1 MSPAPITA
9 LLHAIVEGQ
18 SLTEAQAEAGMKAL
32 LAGEVTPVTMAAFLT
47 ALRMKGETADELTG
61 FARAMRAAAL
71 TVPIEDACRPVLDTC
86 GTGGNGTTTF
96 NISTVTAFVVAGAG
110 VRVAKHGNRSI
121 SSRCGSADVLEAL
134 GVRTAV
140 DPEMVARAIREV
152 GIGFLFAP
160 AYHGAT
166 RHVQPVR
173 IELKM
178 RTAFN
183 YLGPLTNPA
192 RAEIQ
197 VVGTWSDDAAEKIA
211 GALARL
217 GSTRAYVVHG
227 SDGLG
232 ELTISGPSTVFAVQH
247 GAVSRVEVTPE
258 DFGIRQQPC
267 NVIPGGDV
275 AQNRSIAE
283 SVLAGEKG
291 PARDIVLMNA
301 ALALVTAEKAVDFRE
316 GVMCAE
322 ASIDSGAALGKLSG
336 LRNLVAG

>member
-1 MSPAPITA
+1 MSLPPITA
-9 LLHAIVEGQ
+9 LLHTVVDGR
-18 SLTEAQAEAGMKAL
+18 SLTESQAQDAMRAL
-32 LAGEVTPVTMAAFLT
+32 LAGESTAALTAAFLT
-47 ALRMKGETADELTG
+47 ALRMKGETVEELTG

-71 TVPIEDACRPVLDTC
+71 VVPIEDAYRPVLDTC
-86 GTGGNGTTTF
+86 GTGGNGTSSF
-96 NISTVTAFVVAGAG
+96 NISTVAAFVVAGAG

-140 DPEMVARAIREV
+140 EPEVVARAIREA

-160 AYHGAT
+160 SFHGAT
-166 RHVQPVR
+166 RNVQPVR

-197 VVGTWSDDAAEKIA
+197 VAGTWSDETAEKIA
-211 GALARL
+211 GAMARL
-217 GSTRAYVVHG
+217 GSHRAFVVHG

-232 ELTISGPSTVFAVQH
+232 ELTITGPSTVFAVQH
-247 GAVSRVEVTPE
+247 GAVSRLELSPE
-258 DFGIRQQPC
+258 DFGLKQRPGESIA
-267 NVIPGGDV
+267 GGDV
-275 AQNRSIAE
+275 QQNSAVAE
-283 SVLAGEKG
+283 SILRGEHG

-301 ALALVTAEKAVDFRE
+301 ALALVAASGASDFRE
-316 GVMCAE
+316 GVTRAE
-322 ASIDSGAALGKLSG
+322 ESIDSGAARDKLNR
-336 LRNLVAG
+336 LREITRT

>member
-258 DFGIRQQPC
+258 DFGIRQQPG
-267 NVIPGGDV
+267 NVIPGG
-275 AQNRSIAE
+275 
-283 SVLAGEKG
+283 GEG
-291 PARDIVLMNA
+291 P
-301 ALALVTAEKAVDFRE
+301 
-316 GVMCAE
+316 
-322 ASIDSGAALGKLSG
+322 GA
-336 LRNLVAG
+336 

>member
-1 MSPAPITA
+1 MSVPSIIP
-9 LLHAIVEGQ
+9 LLHVVAEGR
-18 SLTEAQAEAGMKAL
+18 SLSEVQAEQAMAAL
-32 LAGEVTPVTMAAFLT
+32 LAGDSTPVLTSAFLT
-47 ALRMKGETADELTG
+47 ALRVKGETVDELTG
-61 FARAMRAAAL
+61 FARAMRAAAT
-71 TVPIEDACRPVLDTC
+71 TVPIEDACRPVLDTS
-86 GTGGNGTTTF
+86 GTGGNGTSTF

-134 GVRTAV
+134 GVRTSV
-140 DPEMVARAIREV
+140 GPETVARAIREI

-166 RHVQPVR
+166 RNVQPVR

-183 YLGPLTNPA
+183 FLGPLTNPA

-197 VVGTWSDDAAEKIA
+197 VTGTWSDEAAEKIA

-217 GSTRAYVVHG
+217 GSQRAYVVHG

-232 ELTISGPSTVFAVQH
+232 ELTITGPSAVFAVQH
-247 GAVSRVEVTPE
+247 GAVSRIELTPA
-258 DFGIRQQPC
+258 DFGLKSQPADG
-267 NVIPGGDV
+267 IQGGD
-275 AQNRSIAE
+275 AEHNRLIVESI
-283 SVLAGEKG
+283 LRGDRG

-301 ALALVTAEKAVDFRE
+301 ALALVTAEKAQDFRE
-316 GVMCAE
+316 GVMQAE
-322 ASIDSGAALGKLSG
+322 ESIDSGAAHKKLAD
-336 LRNLVAG
+336 LATLVR